1 MRTQLT
7 AFSNSPMNKPPVVM
21 KGEKSV
27 SSLRES
33 FSSEV
38 LIEKLVPG
46 GNGLGRIGAQ
56 VVFVK
61 GGLPEEKLRI
71 RVGKK
76 LRGVHHGEIEQI
88 LQPSVER
95 TDPPCAIYGQC
106 GGCQL
111 QHINDRGQLFQKRA
125 ILADAL
131 ERIAKIETP
140 EIGMVVPSP
149 QPFGYRSTIRFVVF
163 KHAQEFKLG
172 FYQAGT
178 RNPVEAKAC
187 LLIPER
193 VQQLVAIVAG
203 RLSSYSSLPMFL
215 EHVEFRSSTSSED
228 VLIIFHGTFK
238 KTEKVKAFL
247 EQFQEL
253 PEVIGC
259 IAERSGPKVNRSES
273 ASLVVGQ
280 DYVTERF
287 DELTIHIGFQSF
299 TQTNWPVFK
308 AIGHT
313 LKDWVGGSEGSQIL
327 EVYAGTGALGMSLAR
342 NGAFVTLVE
351 PNSAALSDAR
361 KSVALSRV
369 ARCKF
374 KRQTAET
381 FLPSVQSGVYNVI
394 ILDPPRTGL
403 SPVVT
408 KELGRIRAARL
419 FYVSCDVATLARDLS
434 RLATDG
440 YRIVRIQPFDMFPQT
455 AHIETLV
462 ELVA

>member
-1 MRTQLT
+1 MLSS
-7 AFSNSPMNKPPVVM
+7 ALKINDPPAVM

-27 SSLRES
+27 SSSRGS

-38 LIEKLVPG
+38 FIEKLVPG

-61 GGLPEEKLRI
+61 GGLPEERLRI

-88 LQPSVER
+88 LQPSVKR
-95 TDPPCAIYGQC
+95 MDPPCAIYGQC

-111 QHINDRGQLFQKRA
+111 QHINDEGQLLEKRA
-125 ILADAL
+125 ILTDAL
-131 ERIAKIETP
+131 KRIGKMEVP

-149 QPFGYRSTIRFVVF
+149 QPLGYRSTIRFVVF
-163 KHAQEFKLG
+163 KHTQGVKLG
-172 FYQAGT
+172 LYQSGT
-178 RNPVEAKAC
+178 RTPVVAEAC

-193 VQQLVAIVAG
+193 IRQLAAMVSD

-238 KTEKVKAFL
+238 KTEKVKTFL
-247 EQFQEL
+247 AQFQEQ
-253 PEVIGC
+253 PTVVGC
-259 IAERSGPKVNRSES
+259 IAARSGPKINRSKS
-273 ASLVVGQ
+273 PSVVVGQ
-280 DYVTERF
+280 DYITERF

-299 TQTNWPVFK
+299 TQTNWAIFE
-308 AIGHT
+308 AIGRT
-313 LKDWVGGSEGSQIL
+313 LKDWIGSSEGREVL

-342 NGAFVTLVE
+342 NGAYVTLVE
-351 PNSAALSDAR
+351 ANPSALSDAR

-374 KRQTAET
+374 KRQTAES
-381 FLPSVQSGVYNVI
+381 FLPTVQPGVYNVI

-403 SPVVT
+403 SPIVP
-408 KELGRIRAARL
+408 KELGRIGAPRL

-434 RLATDG
+434 RLAAYG

-462 ELVA
+462 ELAA